1 MSIDRSQQGLSVGM
15 LCVYVATLLR
25 ELGRWETAFP
35 MFCALLSFVG
45 GYVYKVTV
53 LIDYDSIDLYKVY
66 RMVCCFRMYVLH
78 LRSQDN
84 GNFPS
89 LSPQCFCTEVSM
101 RTVSVLNMSIDSS
114 ELDLSVGMLCVYV
127 ATLLREL
134 GRWETAFPMFCTF
147 LGCYVCTT

>member
-1 MSIDRSQQGLSVGM
+1 M
-15 LCVYVATLLR
+15 
-25 ELGRWETAFP
+25 
-35 MFCALLSFVG
+35 
-45 GYVYKVTV
+45 TV

-66 RMVCCFRMYVLH
+66 RMVCCFRMNVLH
-78 LRSQDN
+78 LRSQGN

-114 ELDLSVGMLCVYV
+114 KLDLSVGMLCVYV

-134 GRWETAFPMFCTF
+134 GRWETAFPMFCTI
-147 LGCYVCTT
+147 LGCHVCTT